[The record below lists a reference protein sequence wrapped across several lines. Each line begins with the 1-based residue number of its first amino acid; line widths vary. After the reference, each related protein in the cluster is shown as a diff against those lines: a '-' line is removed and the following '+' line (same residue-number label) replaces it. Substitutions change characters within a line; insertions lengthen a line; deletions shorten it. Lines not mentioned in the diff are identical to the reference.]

1 MNHTQINKVVRD
13 YPGLHAA
20 SSLIYEL
27 NKLIPFKDDKYEW
40 SIFGDSINLILDRE
54 VVAQIYLK
62 TLNEE
67 VLEVEVNAFLLDS
80 VEMVFKRKEKAA
92 NKK

>member
-1 MNHTQINKVVRD
+1 MESEQRIMNHTQINKAVRD

-40 SIFGDSINLILDRE
+40 LDEVVDSGILDSYEVRE
-54 VVAQIYLK
+54 LTDLVTAL
-62 TLNEE
+62 
-67 VLEVEVNAFLLDS
+67 
-80 VEMVFKRKEKAA
+80 
-92 NKK
+92 